1 MAKSTIPLL
10 LRRGLPLALCAAV
23 LLPVIPVAAAAPG
36 SPAVPA
42 RPLTPSV
49 VTQPSDEQ
57 RVLRIGSLW
66 SNSDDT
72 YLRQNLTDLY
82 EFTHPDVKLEF
93 VPAVDQEQ
101 FRFTNTY
108 MVEGP
113 EALGHM
119 RDILLGSDPVDVIIG
134 DGSLIRNLADQNLLE
149 PLQPLIDRD
158 SYDISNM
165 APTMLNGVRELGRG
179 HLFALTP
186 TFSASVVYY
195 NKGIF
200 DAAGVDYPTD
210 GMTWDEF
217 FKLAGKVTKTSKH
230 PDERIYGFSRS
241 RYAGDP
247 FGDMLVYLSPLQAAM
262 YDNQGGAMT
271 VNNALWSRGWTTFS
285 NLIQKQIIPG
295 PGDIEAAAAAAAGVA
310 ETEFNPF
317 LGDWFL
323 TGKAAMVIG
332 EYGYIN
338 ELASVD
344 RKAMLIKNI
353 NFRHVDWG
361 IAAVPA
367 FAEKPGVTVGAGLD
381 QMLAISSTAQNE
393 EDAWELIKFVN
404 SNEVAKIKAA
414 NPYQLTSRMDFNR
427 SQKAGVSLE
436 PFYNVKPVP
445 VSVSDSDV
453 NNLAYKMPNIYQIN
467 LAGQMLFSEVIQGKR
482 TVANALKAWEQQGN
496 HMLNAMRKDPTVFFN
511 LDNGWLER
519 SAKKK

>member
-1 MAKSTIPLL
+1 MAKSTIHLL
-10 LRRGLPLALCAAV
+10 LRRGLPLALSAAV
-23 LLPVIPVAAAAPG
+23 LLPVISAEAAAAPV
-36 SPAVPA
+36 SSATSA
-42 RPLTPSV
+42 KPLAASV
-49 VTQPSDEQ
+49 VTQPSGGQ

-72 YLRQNLTDLY
+72 YIRQNLTDLY

-113 EALGHM
+113 EALEHM
-119 RDILLGSDPVDVIIG
+119 RDIMLGSDPVDVIIG
-134 DGSLIRNLADQNLLE
+134 DSSLIGNLADQNLLE

-158 SYDISNM
+158 GYDISNL
-165 APTMLNGVRELGRG
+165 APTMLNGVRGLGRG
-179 HLFALTP
+179 HLFALAP
-186 TFSASVVYY
+186 TFNASVVFY

-217 FKLAGKVTKTSKH
+217 FTLAGKVTKDSKEL
-230 PDERIYGFSRS
+230 DERIYGFSRS

-247 FGDMLVYLSPLQAAM
+247 FGDMQAYLSPLQAAM

-271 VNNALWSRGWTTFS
+271 VNNALWSKGWTTFS
-285 NLIQKQIIPG
+285 SLIQKQIIPG
-295 PGDIEAAAAAAAGVA
+295 PDDIEAAAAAVAEPA

-338 ELASVD
+338 ELASAD
-344 RKAMLIKNI
+344 RNALLIKNI

-361 IAAVPA
+361 IAAVPT
-367 FAEKPGVTVGAGLD
+367 FAEKPGVAVGAGLE

-436 PFYNVKPVP
+436 PFYNVKPAP
-445 VSVSDSDV
+445 VTDANMNS
-453 NNLAYKMPNIYQIN
+453 LAYKMPNIYQIN

-496 HMLNAMRKDPTVFFN
+496 HMLNAMRKDPTVLFN
-511 LDNGWLER
+511 LDNGWLKR
-519 SAKKK
+519 SAKGK